1 MAAEISDKCLL
12 TLQREMDFT
21 WGERLRVEC
30 CVRRARSGT
39 AWLVAG
45 VWKLKGIGNN
55 IDKGRC
61 PLCLSEVCQT
71 CVAGLYT
78 N

>member
-1 MAAEISDKCLL
+1 MRKL

-21 WGERLRVEC
+21 WGERLRVEW
-30 CVRRARSGT
+30 CVRKERIGI

-45 VWKLKGIGNN
+45 VWKLKGIRKNV
-55 IDKGRC
+55 DKGRC
-61 PLCLSEVCQT
+61 PPCLGELCQT